1 MIKVDYKN
9 CSGCGACE
17 NICAVDAIKMV
28 KNSEGFLYPEVNV
41 DICVNCGKCE
51 QVCQIQTEYMFDSEK
66 RRFFAVW
73 QINENERQK
82 SATGGMCALVAK
94 YVIEKGGYFCSAA
107 FVNGKLKHVLTNE
120 WNFFDKHMRGSKYFQ
135 SEIGNVYFKVL
146 QKLKEGRMVAFVG
159 TPCQVSGLKLFL
171 GKDYE
176 NLYLIDLICHGVP
189 SAKVF
194 EQFVKSNGLSE
205 CLNEIS
211 LNFRDKEE
219 GWHNSHL
226 TLKNGDN
233 VFYNKEIKEDPFCK
247 AFLNDIC
254 LRESCYY
261 CKYTDIRRVSDMM
274 VGDFWGAPKSI
285 DDNKG
290 INLISV
296 NKKGLFL
303 LDEIKKELYVKEFS
317 SRNVLQPQLKKPTKK
332 HFNRDNFF
340 SKLDSSDFNSLVE
353 KMLSKENNVGLLN
366 FHWENNNYGALL
378 TAYALNKYINSLGYN
393 AYNIDYVPSW
403 GKNSISTSNF
413 SDFRAKYL
421 PLTSRCETIDELK
434 ALNKNFGIFIVGS
447 DQVFNWDF
455 ISKDFGVYFFSFVND
470 ENKKI
475 AYSASFGEKDFKAPS
490 SKLDQVGLL
499 LSRFNDIGVREKS
512 GVGICRNVFKIKAKH
527 VLDPVFLLSPEEWKR
542 IANVSIKSCDNIYY
556 IVNAELNKEADEYLK
571 DFTSIR
577 YDLNIED
584 WLGKIIN
591 SSFVITDSFHALC
604 FCLIFNKQFVYVGK
618 NNGRQERVKSL
629 FEMFDLPKSL
639 FFLDKKLEN
648 FKLPDMVKVNYDTWQ
663 KNLDVYLRESKEFL
677 LRALEKENEKMYDPY
692 YFLFKK
698 LEKKSNLSNF
708 KYWKYKILS
717 KITFGKKRKKYKAKY
732 RDLK

>member
-17 NICAVDAIKMV
+17 NICPVDAIKMV

-51 QVCQIQTEYMFDSEK
+51 QVCQIQKECMFDSEK

-94 YVIEKGGYFCSAA
+94 YVIEKEGYFCSAA

-120 WNFFDKHMRGSKYFQ
+120 WNFFDKYMRGSKYFQ
-135 SEIGNVYFKVL
+135 SEIGNVYFNVQ
-146 QKLKEGRMVAFVG
+146 QKLKEGRIVAFVG

-205 CLNEIS
+205 CLNEVS

-226 TLKNGDN
+226 TLKNGDD
-233 VFYNKEIKEDPFCK
+233 VFYNREIKDDPFCK

-254 LRESCYY
+254 LRESCYC

-274 VGDFWGAPKSI
+274 VGDFWGAPKNI

-317 SRNVLQPQLKKPTKK
+317 SRKVLQPQLKNPTKK

-353 KMLSKENNVGLLN
+353 KMLSKEN
-366 FHWENNNYGALL
+366 
-378 TAYALNKYINSLGYN
+378 
-393 AYNIDYVPSW
+393 
-403 GKNSISTSNF
+403 
-413 SDFRAKYL
+413 
-421 PLTSRCETIDELK
+421 
-434 ALNKNFGIFIVGS
+434 
-447 DQVFNWDF
+447 
-455 ISKDFGVYFFSFVND
+455 
-470 ENKKI
+470 
-475 AYSASFGEKDFKAPS
+475 
-490 SKLDQVGLL
+490 
-499 LSRFNDIGVREKS
+499 
-512 GVGICRNVFKIKAKH
+512 
-527 VLDPVFLLSPEEWKR
+527 
-542 IANVSIKSCDNIYY
+542 
-556 IVNAELNKEADEYLK
+556 
-571 DFTSIR
+571 
-577 YDLNIED
+577 
-584 WLGKIIN
+584 
-591 SSFVITDSFHALC
+591 
-604 FCLIFNKQFVYVGK
+604 
-618 NNGRQERVKSL
+618 
-629 FEMFDLPKSL
+629 
-639 FFLDKKLEN
+639 
-648 FKLPDMVKVNYDTWQ
+648 
-663 KNLDVYLRESKEFL
+663 
-677 LRALEKENEKMYDPY
+677 
-692 YFLFKK
+692 
-698 LEKKSNLSNF
+698 
-708 KYWKYKILS
+708 
-717 KITFGKKRKKYKAKY
+717 
-732 RDLK
+732 